1 MGFAFETS
9 IRRSGVPGHD
19 CFCFVSH
26 TALSWSGKLWACLSL
41 GRTEKQLVTFLAVFA
56 AAGSRVAQGLRHPRG
71 RRGGGVSARR
81 EGRRGGRGGTCCS
94 APAVNRMACWCCSSS
109 MSMCRSSR
117 KSFLSSSIQPSS
129 SWGEAAA
136 HTCFS

>member
-56 AAGSRVAQGLRHPRG
+56 AAGSRVAQGLRHP
-71 RRGGGVSARR
+71 
-81 EGRRGGRGGTCCS
+81 EGDAGAGFPRGGRGGG
-94 APAVNRMACWCCSSS
+94 AGGAV
-109 MSMCRSSR
+109 
-117 KSFLSSSIQPSS
+117 P
-129 SWGEAAA
+129 AAA
-136 HTCFS
+136 RRP